1 MMGFFKVCTRCE
13 HDRLNGRFSIHGS
26 DRLSPGAINSREVAD
41 LLVEGWT
48 VTYHD
53 HDAYPCASCGRT
65 YRHPQVAW
73 TDPETGQHHL
83 EGS

>member
-1 MMGFFKVCTRCE
+1 MTGFFKVCAGCE

-26 DRLSPGAINSREVAD
+26 DRLSPGAIFPREVAD
-41 LLVEGWT
+41 CLVEGWT

-53 HDAYPCASCGRT
+53 HEEE
-65 YRHPQVAW
+65 RHPQVAW